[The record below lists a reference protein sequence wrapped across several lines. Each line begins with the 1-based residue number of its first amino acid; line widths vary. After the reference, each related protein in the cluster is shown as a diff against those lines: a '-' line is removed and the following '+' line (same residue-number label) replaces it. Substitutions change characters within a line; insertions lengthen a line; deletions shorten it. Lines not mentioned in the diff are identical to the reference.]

1 MASDREKFK
10 QFFHHM
16 LDEGIYFG
24 PSAFEAGFVSAAHTQ
39 EDIQATLNAAQKA
52 FKKL

>member
-1 MASDREKFK
+1 
-10 QFFHHM
+10 M

-39 EDIQATLNAAQKA
+39 EDIQTTLNAAQKA